1 MRRHRLS
8 RPNRDSRTAGAERP
22 DSRDYFGEET
32 RLGGAQT
39 GPGTGHAVPARI
51 GGGPRQPRLDDTQG
65 NQQGHLYRGLP
76 LDMLSNIANRI
87 FPSEAD
93 ALRPRLACEI
103 TSAGVVAGR
112 PGEAEQEI
120 VSSFAPLRPGVLAA
134 GLKPPNFT
142 DRAAVASALRQALNE
157 ISLKENQITV
167 VIPDAAV
174 RVLLLDF
181 DLLPAKAVEALPIIR
196 FRLRKLVP
204 FEVEDAAV
212 SYQIMPGKPGLVR
225 VIVAVSPA
233 AVLAGCESAVREA
246 GYEPGVV
253 LPSTLAALAA
263 VSAEEPSLV
272 INRNGSS
279 VTTAITRRNAL
290 LLHRTLELTEKEL
303 LPEENSLHAA
313 DELQQSVSV
322 AVAYFEDTLES
333 PPRQLLSCGLGGPE
347 ELIRLLGDESIPVRD
362 VVPTPYKSKAMPGG
376 ILAGVVGALAN

>member
-1 MRRHRLS
+1 
-8 RPNRDSRTAGAERP
+8 
-22 DSRDYFGEET
+22 
-32 RLGGAQT
+32 
-39 GPGTGHAVPARI
+39 
-51 GGGPRQPRLDDTQG
+51 
-65 NQQGHLYRGLP
+65 
-76 LDMLSNIANRI
+76 MLAKIANRI

-181 DLLPAKAVEALPIIR
+181 DLLPAKAAEALPIIR

-233 AVLAGCESAVREA
+233 AVLAEYESAVREA

-279 VTTAITRRNAL
+279 VTTAITRRNEL

-303 LPEENSLHAA
+303 MPEENSLHAA

-362 VVPTPYKSKAMPGG
+362 VVPMPHKSKAMPRG

>member
-1 MRRHRLS
+1 
-8 RPNRDSRTAGAERP
+8 
-22 DSRDYFGEET
+22 
-32 RLGGAQT
+32 
-39 GPGTGHAVPARI
+39 
-51 GGGPRQPRLDDTQG
+51 
-65 NQQGHLYRGLP
+65 
-76 LDMLSNIANRI
+76 MLAKIANRI

-181 DLLPAKAVEALPIIR
+181 DLLPAKAAEALPIIR

-233 AVLAGCESAVREA
+233 AVLAEYESAVREA

-279 VTTAITRRNAL
+279 VTTAITRRNEM

-303 LPEENSLHAA
+303 MPEENSLHAA

-362 VVPTPYKSKAMPGG
+362 VVPTPHRSKAMPRG

>member
-1 MRRHRLS
+1 
-8 RPNRDSRTAGAERP
+8 
-22 DSRDYFGEET
+22 
-32 RLGGAQT
+32 
-39 GPGTGHAVPARI
+39 
-51 GGGPRQPRLDDTQG
+51 
-65 NQQGHLYRGLP
+65 
-76 LDMLSNIANRI
+76 MLAKFTNRI
-87 FPSEAD
+87 FPSEAN

-112 PGEAEQEI
+112 PGDSPQEV
-120 VSSFAPLRPGVLAA
+120 VSGFAPLRPGVLTA
-134 GLKPPNFT
+134 GLKPSNFT
-142 DRAAVASALRQALNE
+142 DRAAVAAALRQALNE
-157 ISLKENQITV
+157 VTVKESKITL

-181 DLLPAKAVEALPIIR
+181 DTLPPKQAEALPILR

-212 SYQIMPGKPGLVR
+212 SYQVMPGKPGVMR

-233 AVLAGCESAVREA
+233 AVLAEYESAVREA

-263 VSAEEPSLV
+263 INTDEPSLV
-272 INRNGSS
+272 VNRNGNS
-279 VTTAITRRNAL
+279 VTTAITRQNEL

-303 LPEENSLHAA
+303 LPEENSILAA
-313 DELQQSVSV
+313 EELQQSVSV

-347 ELIRLLGDESIPVRD
+347 ELIRLLGDERIPVRD
-362 VVPTPYKSKAMPGG
+362 LVPTPYKNRAMPGG

>member
-1 MRRHRLS
+1 
-8 RPNRDSRTAGAERP
+8 
-22 DSRDYFGEET
+22 
-32 RLGGAQT
+32 
-39 GPGTGHAVPARI
+39 
-51 GGGPRQPRLDDTQG
+51 
-65 NQQGHLYRGLP
+65 
-76 LDMLSNIANRI
+76 MLSNIANRI

-112 PGEAEQEI
+112 PGEGEQEI

-142 DRAAVASALRQALNE
+142 DRAAVAGALRQALNE
-157 ISLKENQITV
+157 ISVKDSQITV

-181 DLLPAKAVEALPIIR
+181 DLLPAKAAEAVPIIR

-233 AVLAGCESAVREA
+233 AVLAEYESAVREA

-263 VSAEEPSLV
+263 VGGEEPSLV

-279 VTTAITRRNAL
+279 VTTAITRKNEL
-290 LLHRTLELTEKEL
+290 LLHRTLELTEKEW
-303 LPEENSLHAA
+303 LPQENQFHAA
-313 DELQQSVSV
+313 EELQQSVSV

-376 ILAGVVGALAN
+376 ILAGGVGALAN

>member
-1 MRRHRLS
+1 
-8 RPNRDSRTAGAERP
+8 
-22 DSRDYFGEET
+22 
-32 RLGGAQT
+32 
-39 GPGTGHAVPARI
+39 
-51 GGGPRQPRLDDTQG
+51 
-65 NQQGHLYRGLP
+65 
-76 LDMLSNIANRI
+76 MLSNIANRI

-112 PGEAEQEI
+112 PGDAEQEI
-120 VSSFAPLRPGVLAA
+120 ISSFAPLRPGVLAA

-142 DRAAVASALRQALNE
+142 DRAAVASALRQALDE
-157 ISLKENQITV
+157 ISLKETQITV

-181 DLLPAKAVEALPIIR
+181 DLLPAKAAEALPIIR

-233 AVLAGCESAVREA
+233 AVLAEYESAVREA

-279 VTTAITRRNAL
+279 VTTAITRRNEL

-333 PPRQLLSCGLGGPE
+333 TPRQLLSCGLGGPE

-362 VVPTPYKSKAMPGG
+362 VVPTPYKGKAMPGG

>member
-1 MRRHRLS
+1 
-8 RPNRDSRTAGAERP
+8 
-22 DSRDYFGEET
+22 
-32 RLGGAQT
+32 
-39 GPGTGHAVPARI
+39 
-51 GGGPRQPRLDDTQG
+51 
-65 NQQGHLYRGLP
+65 
-76 LDMLSNIANRI
+76 MLSKIANRI
-87 FPSEAD
+87 FPSEAN

-112 PGEAEQEI
+112 PGAEEHEI
-120 VSSFAPLRPGVLAA
+120 ISSFAPLRPGVLVA

-142 DRAAVASALRQALNE
+142 DRAAVAGALRQALDE
-157 ISLKENQITV
+157 ISLKDTQITI
-167 VIPDAAV
+167 VIPDASV

-181 DLLPAKAVEALPIIR
+181 DLLPTKAAEAIPIIR

-212 SYQIMPGKPGLVR
+212 SYQVMPGKPGLVR

-233 AVLAGCESAVREA
+233 AILAEYESAVREA
-246 GYEPGVV
+246 GYEPGAV

-263 VSAEEPSLV
+263 VSGEEPSLV
-272 INRNGSS
+272 INRNGNS
-279 VTTAITRRNAL
+279 VTTAITRQNEL
-290 LLHRTLELTEKEL
+290 LLHRTLELTDKEL

-333 PPRQLLSCGLGGPE
+333 PPRQLLSCGFGGPE

-362 VVPTPYKSKAMPGG
+362 VVPTPYRNKGMPGG

>member
-1 MRRHRLS
+1 
-8 RPNRDSRTAGAERP
+8 
-22 DSRDYFGEET
+22 
-32 RLGGAQT
+32 
-39 GPGTGHAVPARI
+39 
-51 GGGPRQPRLDDTQG
+51 
-65 NQQGHLYRGLP
+65 
-76 LDMLSNIANRI
+76 MLAKIANRI

-181 DLLPAKAVEALPIIR
+181 DLLPAKAAEALPIIR

-233 AVLAGCESAVREA
+233 AVLAEYESAVREA

-279 VTTAITRRNAL
+279 VTTAITRRNEL

-303 LPEENSLHAA
+303 MPEENSLHAA

-362 VVPTPYKSKAMPGG
+362 VVPTPYKSKAMPRG

>member
-1 MRRHRLS
+1 
-8 RPNRDSRTAGAERP
+8 
-22 DSRDYFGEET
+22 
-32 RLGGAQT
+32 
-39 GPGTGHAVPARI
+39 
-51 GGGPRQPRLDDTQG
+51 
-65 NQQGHLYRGLP
+65 
-76 LDMLSNIANRI
+76 MLAKIANRI
-87 FPSEAD
+87 FPSEAN

-112 PGEAEQEI
+112 PGEEEHEI

-142 DRAAVASALRQALNE
+142 DRAAVAGALRQALDE
-157 ISLKENQITV
+157 ISLKETKITI

-181 DLLPAKAVEALPIIR
+181 DLLPAKAAEALPIIR

-233 AVLAGCESAVREA
+233 AILAEYESAVREA
-246 GYEPGVV
+246 GYEPGAV

-279 VTTAITRRNAL
+279 VTTAITRRNEL

-303 LPEENSLHAA
+303 LPDQNSLHAA

-362 VVPTPYKSKAMPGG
+362 VVPTPYRNKAMPGG

>member
-1 MRRHRLS
+1 
-8 RPNRDSRTAGAERP
+8 
-22 DSRDYFGEET
+22 
-32 RLGGAQT
+32 
-39 GPGTGHAVPARI
+39 
-51 GGGPRQPRLDDTQG
+51 
-65 NQQGHLYRGLP
+65 
-76 LDMLSNIANRI
+76 MLSNIANRI

-120 VSSFAPLRPGVLAA
+120 VSSFAPLRAGVLAA
-134 GLKPPNFT
+134 GLKTPNFS
-142 DRAAVASALRQALNE
+142 DRAAVAAALRQALDE
-157 ISLKENQITV
+157 ISVKESQVTV

-181 DLLPAKAVEALPIIR
+181 DVLPSKLSEALPIIR

-212 SYQIMPGKPGLVR
+212 SYQVMPGKPDSVR

-233 AVLAGCESAVREA
+233 AVVAEYESAVREA

-263 VSAEEPSLV
+263 VSSEEPALV

-279 VTTAITRRNAL
+279 VTTAVAKLRAGRSGRADPSAGRGENPHPRPGAHAVQKQGHAWRHPGRGGGSAGQLNAGPTQS
-290 LLHRTLELTEKEL
+290 RF
-303 LPEENSLHAA
+303 PSVCRAGAA
-313 DELQQSVSV
+313 
-322 AVAYFEDTLES
+322 
-333 PPRQLLSCGLGGPE
+333 
-347 ELIRLLGDESIPVRD
+347 
-362 VVPTPYKSKAMPGG
+362 
-376 ILAGVVGALAN
+376 